1 MSDPFF
7 IGLVMT
13 AMNDYVA
20 SQTSAGITVTADE
33 AKLFAR
39 NCTIVVRAILDTGVD
54 LTPGGEPS

>member
-1 MSDPFF
+1 
-7 IGLVMT
+7 MT

-39 NCTIVVRAILDTGVD
+39 NCTIVVRAILDTGVN
-54 LTPGGEPS
+54 LGIVEPS